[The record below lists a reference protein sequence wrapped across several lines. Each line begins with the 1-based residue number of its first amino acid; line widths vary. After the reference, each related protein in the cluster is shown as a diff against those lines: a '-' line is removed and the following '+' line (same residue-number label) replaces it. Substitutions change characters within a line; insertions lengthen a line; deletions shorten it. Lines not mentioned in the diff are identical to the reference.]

1 MYNQSTH
8 SRGEMWGERLER
20 KTNMFEEI
28 LIKNFPNLIE
38 TINSEIQETQQAS
51 KQNKCENT
59 LLRNITIK
67 LLKIG

>member
-1 MYNQSTH
+1 M
-8 SRGEMWGERLER
+8 
-20 KTNMFEEI
+20 
-28 LIKNFPNLIE
+28 E